1 MSTTLST
8 CGISFGTDILIAGAL
23 WLITAPGGPLSLVPI
38 QPEDP
43 IFGGEKVDSLVPRFF
58 ACGRITALNYFVH
71 FIVFIAL
78 FTLYRVLKGYYWE
91 ECQN

>member
-1 MSTTLST
+1 MSVISS
-8 CGISFGTDILIAGAL
+8 CGISFASDILMASAI
-23 WLITAPGGPLSLVPI
+23 WLVTSPGGPLSLVPI
-38 QPEDP
+38 PPDDP
-43 IFGGEKVDSLVPRFF
+43 IFQGKPEVDPIVRVF

-91 ECQN
+91 QCQN